1 MAITYEEYRTA
12 RQEGFNALPIMFAFN
27 MEQFAE
33 GMEKLGL
40 TVDDK
45 DKVCS
50 IGAGGFMRK
59 DDLPLLR
66 AWSGEDK
73 LDDLMKDYDFCKS
86 AVYSEMCNHEYG
98 INWQADFDVMS
109 CFGHIEYTDA
119 SDDLIQYFDQLNW
132 SDDQR
137 KAYIDARREYYKAAE
152 EHEWF

>member
-1 MAITYEEYRTA
+1 MAITYKEYREA
-12 RQEGFNALPIMFAFN
+12 RQQEFNDLPIMFAFN

-40 TVDDK
+40 TVDDQ

-73 LDDLMKDYDFCKS
+73 LDDLMADYEFAKDAIY
-86 AVYSEMCNHEYG
+86 YEMCNHEYA
-98 INWQADFDVMS
+98 INWQADWDVMS
-109 CFGHIEYTDA
+109 CFGNVKYTDDA
-119 SDDLIQYFDQLNW
+119 DDLRQYQDSLQW
-132 SDDQR
+132 SETQR
-137 KAYIDARREYYKAAE
+137 RAYADARREYFKAAE
-152 EHEWF
+152 ENEWF